1 MNMNVPEFLQSP
13 RNLTIIALIL
23 GFLLYL
29 CYSRNSTVLAENFTS
44 HDPVKIRMFYVT
56 WCGHCTSTKPDF
68 IEYQNEFNNKEING
82 RKIEVEMIDC
92 DQETEL
98 AEQNGV
104 NSYPTFKAL
113 KDGET
118 INYPDNLGRSKNDFV
133 TWTNSLL
140 A

>member
-1 MNMNVPEFLQSP
+1 
-13 RNLTIIALIL
+13 
-23 GFLLYL
+23 
-29 CYSRNSTVLAENFTS
+29 
-44 HDPVKIRMFYVT
+44 
-56 WCGHCTSTKPDF
+56 
-68 IEYQNEFNNKEING
+68 KEING